1 MIKQEKQHSNITG
14 AASILKS
21 HPAGLAK
28 IPSRVVQQTF

>member
-21 HPAGLAK
+21 NPAGQAK
-28 IPSRVVQQTF
+28 VSSRVVL